1 MQRINPKVPQPRV
14 GERKVTKQLAGLV
27 DGGFEEGQYEAALA
41 SLDQIRSPEYSPLPS
56 VSHPPHPSFL
66 SFAFLFQTAL
76 TSHVV
81 VVGGPRSSV
90 CSLFFFFICRA
101 HIRQTACIALGVP
114 AALRTPAGV
123 PRKQT
128 GKGASPFI
136 PDDLP
141 DTFETAPRYSPLPS
155 QPAIDAAR
163 ALLFSFAATN
173 SPASLLRAFPS
184 YPFNPDPSTIRG
196 RVEGADVDFD
206 GEDSVIARVAS
217 LSVRSATSVWSML
230 KPGFVQWDI
239 ALAEVEGKGKGTKR
253 QPAKPKQES
262 YEDEEDASAPVSEG
276 AWPVLE
282 WLVSLFERDAETTE
296 KEGKRECE
304 FSSFS
309 HQSPDKW
316 ASLLNT
322 FDGVFYSLSL
332 STLITHNSG
341 VPQ

>member
-1 MQRINPKVPQPRV
+1 
-14 GERKVTKQLAGLV
+14 V
-27 DGGFEEGQYEAALA
+27 DHVRPF
-41 SLDQIRSPEYSPLPS
+41 
-56 VSHPPHPSFL
+56 V
-66 SFAFLFQTAL
+66 LF
-76 TSHVV
+76 
-81 VVGGPRSSV
+81 
-90 CSLFFFFICRA
+90 FFFFICRA

-173 SPASLLRAFPS
+173 SPASLLRPFPS
-184 YPFNPDPSTIRG
+184 YPFNPDPSTMRG
-196 RVEGADVDFD
+196 RIEGADVDFD

-217 LSVRSATSVWSML
+217 SSVRSATSVWSML

-253 QPAKPKQES
+253 QPSKPKQES

-316 ASLLNT
+316 ASLPNT